1 MSLSKK
7 KKIPFQSNSL
17 HSAITYLT
25 QVLQGSS
32 EISCLHDQYKN
43 IISSDNLINYL
54 CGDMAVLWRNQQ
66 IRRVLSS
73 LLHSKSVTSGI
84 QVIKPQNEKAGWR
97 YKLHFFEIYLSS
109 LDGKENLRYHPLD
122 ADVENPV
129 NSASAIRLCN
139 FKKRSSCF

>member
-32 EISCLHDQYKN
+32 EMSCLHDQYKN

-54 CGDMAVLWRNQQ
+54 CGDMAVPWRNQQ

-97 YKLHFFEIYLSS
+97 YKLCFFLNIPLFSRWEGEFEVPPLGCRC
-109 LDGKENLRYHPLD
+109 GK
-122 ADVENPV
+122 
-129 NSASAIRLCN
+129 
-139 FKKRSSCF
+139 SC

>member
-25 QVLQGSS
+25 QVLEGSS

-54 CGDMAVLWRNQQ
+54 CGDMAV
-66 IRRVLSS
+66 
-73 LLHSKSVTSGI
+73 
-84 QVIKPQNEKAGWR
+84 P
-97 YKLHFFEIYLSS
+97 
-109 LDGKENLRYHPLD
+109 
-122 ADVENPV
+122 
-129 NSASAIRLCN
+129 
-139 FKKRSSCF
+139 